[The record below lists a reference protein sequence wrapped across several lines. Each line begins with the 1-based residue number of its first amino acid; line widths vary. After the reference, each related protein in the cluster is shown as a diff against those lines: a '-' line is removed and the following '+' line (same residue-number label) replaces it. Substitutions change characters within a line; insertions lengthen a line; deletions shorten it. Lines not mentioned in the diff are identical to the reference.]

1 MVSLERSLAQ
11 GALSTAPKEVTPAK
25 RGKAVSFAY
34 QKLVISS
41 WNTDQTDTMTDWT
54 LGSFMITCLP
64 FLANPVLIVLV
75 VLNQVS
81 FVFCHANIALD
92 FSENNKQWDP
102 KKSSSGP
109 HMQNC

>member
-1 MVSLERSLAQ
+1 MEYRPNGYHDWPNLRILYDHMPSIPCKSSINR
-11 GALSTAPKEVTPAK
+11 
-25 RGKAVSFAY
+25 
-34 QKLVISS
+34 IS
-41 WNTDQTDTMTDWT
+41 
-54 LGSFMITCLP
+54 
-64 FLANPVLIVLV
+64 
-75 VLNQVS
+75 VS